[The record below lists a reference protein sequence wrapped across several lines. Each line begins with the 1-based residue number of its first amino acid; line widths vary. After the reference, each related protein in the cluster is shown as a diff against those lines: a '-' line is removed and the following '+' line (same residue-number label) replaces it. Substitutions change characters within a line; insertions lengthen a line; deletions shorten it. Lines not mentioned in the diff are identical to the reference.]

1 MKSFALLSS
10 LATAALVSLSSCS
23 SVAQQQQRTVD
34 SFQMVKASGAINL
47 YVRQGPTTKVEVD
60 AAPEV
65 LESVKTEVRGNTLTI
80 YRDKGFSLTEML
92 RNKPVKVYVT
102 TPQLSGIEVS
112 GASDVKGETPISADD
127 FRINASGASDVTLTL
142 NAKSLTTNASGA
154 SDIRLDG
161 RVERQQVD
169 ISGSSDYRA
178 SDLHSRKAN
187 VQASGASDAYV
198 FVDDELQANSSG
210 ASDVHN
216 KGRARVSR

>member
-1 MKSFALLSS
+1 MKSFALLSF
-10 LATAALVSLSSCS
+10 LATTTLGCLSACS
-23 SVAQQQQRTVD
+23 SAAQQQRSVD
-34 SFQMVKASGAINL
+34 SFQLVKASGAVNL
-47 YVRQGPTTKVEVD
+47 YVRQGPTTTVEVD

-92 RNKPVKVYVT
+92 RNKPVKVYIT

-127 FRINASGASDVTLTL
+127 FRIRASGASDVTLTL
-142 NAKSLTTNASGA
+142 NVKSLTTNASGA

-161 RVERQQVD
+161 RVEHQQVD

-178 SDLHSRKAN
+178 SNLRSRKAN

-198 FVDDELQANSSG
+198 CVDDELLARSSG

-216 KGRARVSR
+216 KGRARVAR

>member
-10 LATAALVSLSSCS
+10 LAALLVGLSACS
-23 SVAQQQQRTVD
+23 SVAQQQRSVG

-60 AAPEV
+60 ADQDV

-80 YRDKGFSLTEML
+80 YRDKNFSLTSLL
-92 RNKPVKVYVT
+92 RSKTVKVYVT
-102 TPQLSGIEVS
+102 TPQLAGIEVS

-154 SDIRLDG
+154 SDVRLNG

-178 SDLHSRKAN
+178 SDLRSRTAS

-198 FVDDELQANSSG
+198 YVDDELQARSSG

>member
-1 MKSFALLSS
+1 MKSFALLSV
-10 LATAALVSLSSCS
+10 LATTALVGLSACS
-23 SVAQQQQRTVD
+23 SVAQQQRSVG

-60 AAPEV
+60 ADQDV

-80 YRDKGFSLTEML
+80 YRDKNFSLTQML
-92 RNKPVKVYVT
+92 RSKTVKVYIT
-102 TPQLSGIEVS
+102 TPQLAGIEVS

-154 SDIRLDG
+154 SDVRLDG

-178 SDLHSRKAN
+178 SDLRSRTAS

-198 FVDDELQANSSG
+198 YVDDELQAHSSG

>member
-1 MKSFALLSS
+1 MKSFTLLSS
-10 LATAALVSLSSCS
+10 LAAVLVGLSSCS
-23 SVAQQQQRTVD
+23 SVAQQQQRTVG

-47 YVRQGPTTKVEVD
+47 YVRQGATTKVEVD

-65 LESVKTEVRGNTLTI
+65 VESVKTEVRGNTLTI
-80 YRDKGFSLTEML
+80 YREKGFSLTQML
-92 RNKPVKVYVT
+92 RNKPVKVYIT
-102 TPQLSGIEVS
+102 TPQLSGIVVS

-142 NAKSLTTNASGA
+142 NAKSVTINASGA
-154 SDIRLDG
+154 SDVRLDG

-178 SDLHSRKAN
+178 SDLRSRKAN

-198 FVDDELQANSSG
+198 FVDDELLASSSG

-216 KGRARVSR
+216 KGRARVTR

>member
-1 MKSFALLSS
+1 
-10 LATAALVSLSSCS
+10 
-23 SVAQQQQRTVD
+23 
-34 SFQMVKASGAINL
+34 
-47 YVRQGPTTKVEVD
+47 
-60 AAPEV
+60 
-65 LESVKTEVRGNTLTI
+65 VKTEVRGNTLTI
-80 YRDKGFSLTEML
+80 YRDKGFSFSEML
-92 RNKPVKVYVT
+92 RSKTVKVYIT

-154 SDIRLDG
+154 SDVRLDG

-178 SDLHSRKAN
+178 SDLHSRKAD

-198 FVDDELQANSSG
+198 FVDDELLAHSSG
-210 ASDVHN
+210 ASDVHPLN
-216 KGRARVSR
+216 FGAPLFKSRKCQSTGCLSAFSFPLQEASHLADHTDCKILIFDSLLYSLTIREPTS

>member
-1 MKSFALLSS
+1 MKSFALLSV
-10 LATAALVSLSSCS
+10 LATTALVGLSACS
-23 SVAQQQQRTVD
+23 SVAQQQRSVG

-60 AAPEV
+60 ADEDV

-80 YRDKGFSLTEML
+80 YRDKNFSLTGML
-92 RNKPVKVYVT
+92 RSKTVKVYIT
-102 TPQLSGIEVS
+102 TPQLAGIEVS

-127 FRINASGASDVTLTL
+127 FRIQASGASDVTLTL

-178 SDLHSRKAN
+178 SDLRSRKAS

-198 FVDDELQANSSG
+198 YVDDELQARSSG

>member
-1 MKSFALLSS
+1 MKSFALFSS
-10 LATAALVSLSSCS
+10 LATAALVGLSSCS
-23 SVAQQQQRTVD
+23 SVAQQQQRTVG

-47 YVRQGPTTKVEVD
+47 YVRQGATTKVEVD

-65 LESVKTEVRGNTLTI
+65 LESIKTEVKGNTLHV
-80 YRDKGFSLTEML
+80 YRDKVFSLTGML
-92 RNKPVKVYVT
+92 RNKPVKVYIT

-112 GASDVKGETPISADD
+112 GASDVKGETPITADA

-178 SDLHSRKAN
+178 SDLRSSKAN

-216 KGRARVSR
+216 KGKARTR

>member
-1 MKSFALLSS
+1 MAALL
-10 LATAALVSLSSCS
+10 VGLSACS
-23 SVAQQQQRTVD
+23 SVAQQQRSVG

-60 AAPEV
+60 ADQDV

-80 YRDKGFSLTEML
+80 YRDKSFSLNGML
-92 RNKPVKVYVT
+92 RSKTVRVYIT
-102 TPQLSGIEVS
+102 TPQLAGIEVS

-127 FRINASGASDVTLTL
+127 FRIQASGASDVTLTL

-178 SDLHSRKAN
+178 SDLRSRKAN

-198 FVDDELQANSSG
+198 YVDDELQAHSSG